1 MRVILRDK
9 VVEAL
14 DVYIKQEFS
23 NLTGTV
29 PDSLSVCITYY
40 DHFVSRFR
48 ELKIGYFQVG
58 GDSSVFKE
66 VMKTY
71 EERILLKLFADGFCG
86 FNYLGKYWKSCI
98 E

>member
-1 MRVILRDK
+1 MRIILGDK

-14 DVYIKQEFS
+14 DVYTKQEFS

-58 GDSSVFKE
+58 GDKSIFNE

-71 EERILLKLFADGFCG
+71 EERIFK
-86 FNYLGKYWKSCI
+86 NLGRSKKM
-98 E
+98 

>member
-1 MRVILRDK
+1 MRIILGDK

-14 DVYIKQEFS
+14 DVYTKQEFS
-23 NLTGTV
+23 NLKGTV

-58 GDSSVFKE
+58 GDKSIFNE
-66 VMKTY
+66 VMKKY
-71 EERILLKLFADGFCG
+71 EEDIMQSFLRDGWCG
-86 FNYLGKYWKSCI
+86 FKYLGKYWKSCI
-98 E
+98 K